1 MKNIRTAYYIPV
13 ILLILLILLILVILV
28 SSVSSVSLVSL
39 VSLASLVWKW
49 VTANSDALQG
59 LGAVANILIV
69 ILLFLLG
76 RKDKNKE
83 YRDNQKLRWFMD
95 FILPDFSNSLN
106 YELQF
111 LSNNIDRIICN
122 FGNISVQKNVK
133 RRGASKRRTDSKQ
146 RVVQNLID
154 LLAGIQH
161 NELSII
167 DKINHYDS
175 VTCEELRDKCD
186 AFYDDL
192 ANLVPNMDEFDAND
206 FKDRIAK
213 HKNEIYEILYLKII
227 KGPNN

>member
-13 ILLILLILLILVILV
+13 ILIILLILLI
-28 SSVSSVSLVSL
+28 SL
-39 VSLASLVWKW
+39 WKW
-49 VTANSDALQG
+49 FTDNSDALQG
-59 LGAVANILIV
+59 LGALANILIV

-133 RRGASKRRTDSKQ
+133 RRGVSKRRTDSKQ
-146 RVVQNLID
+146 RVMQNLID
-154 LLAGIQH
+154 LLAEIQH

-186 AFYDDL
+186 TFYDDL